1 MGLTMDDIRKL
12 EDETQKILQRK
23 LGRLVP
29 EDEEKE
35 VEFILKEEEDVTEVS
50 RGFNVRGAESLG
62 GALHKRNSKKL
73 VYVLYSKSHSS
84 DLSSFFLSLYVSCTS
99 WILPS
104 SSLCIFLGIY
114 TPQILPSSSS
124 LCIFIGIYTCTSWIL
139 PSSSSLCMF
148 LMYLPD
154 PPLFFLFMYISW
166 YIYLLLL
173 DPPLFLSLSIFLGVY
188 TSQILP
194 SSSSLCMFL
203 VYLPDPPLF
212 FLFMYISWYIY
223 LLDPPLFLSLCIFL
237 GIYTSQFLLSFS
249 LYFLIYMPPLS

>member
-1 MGLTMDDIRKL
+1 MLRAHRQAWAWQDEWMGLTMDDIRKL

-84 DLSSFFLSLYVSCTS
+84 ALSSFFLSLYVSCTS

-104 SSLCIFLGIY
+104 SS
-114 TPQILPSSSS
+114 
-124 LCIFIGIYTCTSWIL
+124 
-139 PSSSSLCMF
+139 
-148 LMYLPD
+148 
-154 PPLFFLFMYISW
+154 
-166 YIYLLLL
+166 
-173 DPPLFLSLSIFLGVY
+173 
-188 TSQILP
+188 
-194 SSSSLCMFL
+194 
-203 VYLPDPPLF
+203 
-212 FLFMYISWYIY
+212 
-223 LLDPPLFLSLCIFL
+223 SLCIFL
-237 GIYTSQFLLSFS
+237 GIYTSWILSSSSLSVYFLVYIPPRFSPLFPLSVCFLYLLDPPLFFLSMYISIYTSQFLPLS
-249 LYFLIYMPPLS
+249 LYIS